1 MFGSQYSSRGRGDGS
16 VCAILSVL
24 RSLCDSVRS
33 MCRDILNTCVRNT
46 EEAERAVHAA
56 QAEGQ
61 SGRGQGKGVW
71 MMIEESELAKT
82 FRQDEQKKVDA
93 PGSDAR
99 LSPLALETDRT
110 DEVLS
115 LSSPAQKDSDVMVQA
130 RSCKTELDD
139 YLARTPSSSTSP
151 VSPSAELNPELEKR
165 ARSTLKALSQ
175 MIEASDDPAR
185 LEELLSLND
194 DLTTSL
200 SRFSFSGGWKRTG
213 LGIHVKVGNETLD
226 VVPNGHAVA
235 DEEQPSTPRIDK
247 GKGRAEPEP
256 EKPELVLS
264 PTLGG
269 AESDEEEPEPEG
281 LAEHVSPTDRYVVLR
296 DPGSRLC

>member
-1 MFGSQYSSRGRGDGS
+1 
-16 VCAILSVL
+16 
-24 RSLCDSVRS
+24 

-46 EEAERAVHAA
+46 EEAERAAHPT
-56 QAEGQ
+56 QAEVP

-93 PGSDAR
+93 PGSDAH
-99 LSPLALETDRT
+99 LSPTALETDGA

-115 LSSPAQKDSDVMVQA
+115 SPKQKDSDVMLLA

-165 ARSTLKALSQ
+165 ARTTLKALGQ
-175 MIEASDDPAR
+175 MIEASEDPGR

-194 DLTTSL
+194 DLTASL
-200 SRFSFSGGWKRTG
+200 SRFSISTGGWKRTG
-213 LGIHVKVGNETLD
+213 LGIHVQVGNERLS

-235 DEEQPSTPRIDK
+235 GGEEEPSTPRIDK

-269 AESDEEEPEPEG
+269 TESDEDEPEQEG
-281 LAEHVSPTDRYVVLR
+281 LAEHVSPTDR
-296 DPGSRLC
+296 